1 MSCMNYNF
9 DPGPKGLSFCR
20 SFGLCC
26 VKPRIWVHLNFL
38 TFDIVDAIWLV
49 KSHFMIWEFLKM

>member
-9 DPGPKGLSFCR
+9 DAVPKGLSFCR
-20 SFGLCC
+20 LFGLCC

-38 TFDIVDAIWLV
+38 TFDVVDAIWLV
-49 KSHFMIWEFLKM
+49 KSHFMIW